1 MKETFNILKQTA
13 KFVFAFFFFA
23 IISLIFM
30 SFLHLGLG
38 GERGDYGAANAA
50 IMLAILMTE
59 AYVFSG
65 LLSNQKSRIMA
76 FLKILSP
83 AIVLWIGWSL
93 AVLAFMYAAGENA
106 LLMVLDPNFLLI
118 TLSAKMLIVIAP
130 YMAYRRLKGQ
140 SG

>member
-1 MKETFNILKQTA
+1 
-13 KFVFAFFFFA
+13 
-23 IISLIFM
+23 
-30 SFLHLGLG
+30 
-38 GERGDYGAANAA
+38 